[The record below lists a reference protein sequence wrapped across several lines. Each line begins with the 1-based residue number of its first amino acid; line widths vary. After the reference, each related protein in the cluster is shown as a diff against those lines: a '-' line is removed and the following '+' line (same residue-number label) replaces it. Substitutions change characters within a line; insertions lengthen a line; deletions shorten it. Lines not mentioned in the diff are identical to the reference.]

1 MKIYMLLLLTSMFA
15 CDQFKSG
22 DTIIETVSL
31 TEGSKFADVTVTFN
45 QPPTGLYL
53 INGELQNDSIAL
65 WGGPDWH
72 LSGKQLIIT
81 AGVCR

>member
-1 MKIYMLLLLTSMFA
+1 MVLLLTFSIFA
-15 CDQFKSG
+15 CDQFKSE

-31 TEGSKFADVTVTFN
+31 TEISKFADITATIN

-53 INGELQNDSIAL
+53 TNGELQNDLIAL

-72 LSGKQLIIT
+72 LNGKQLIIT